1 MKREIRITGDGSPTL
16 YFPELD
22 EHYHST
28 HGAVQEAKHVF
39 IENGLNS
46 FSNKNELAILEIG
59 FGSGLNALLT
69 CLEVQS
75 NESKNI
81 KYVGIESNP
90 LSVEELKLMN
100 FSEQIKDK
108 NYHSLFGEIQSGK
121 WNELIQIST
130 NFELLKIESKL
141 QEFDFSAHTFD
152 LIYYDAFGPRAQS
165 EMWEKSIFQPLYDI
179 LSPNG
184 MLVTYCAQ
192 GQFKR
197 HLKEIGFNVQT
208 RPGPPGKREMTTA
221 KKL

>member
-90 LSVEELKLMN
+90 LSDEELKLMN

-130 NFELLKIESKL
+130 NFQLLKIESKL